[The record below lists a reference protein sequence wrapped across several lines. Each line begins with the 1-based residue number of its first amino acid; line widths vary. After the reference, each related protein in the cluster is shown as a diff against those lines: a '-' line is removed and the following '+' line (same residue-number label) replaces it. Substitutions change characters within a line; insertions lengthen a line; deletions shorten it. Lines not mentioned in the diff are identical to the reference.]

1 MARNNRNGLSIQV
14 IDNTLPILN
23 RFNQE
28 HKARLVAAGQEWH
41 KAVVKKLRGNRTGRL
56 YKVPG
61 TERTYRASKPGE
73 APASRLGD
81 LRTSYKFVVKR
92 SEALIGTPLR
102 YALALEHGTRKM
114 APRPHLKKAYEENKA
129 AIRGHLEGTWIE

>member
-1 MARNNRNGLSIQV
+1 MARRNNNGLTIQV

-23 RFNQE
+23 RFNRE
-28 HKARLVAAGQEWH
+28 HQARLTAAGQEWH
-41 KAVVKKLRGNRTGRL
+41 KAVVKKLRGSRTGRL

-81 LRTSYKFVVKR
+81 LRTSYRFIVKK
-92 SEALIGTPLR
+92 SEALVGTPLK
-102 YALALEHGTRKM
+102 YAVALEKGTRKM
-114 APRPHLKKAYEENKA
+114 APRPHLKRAYEENKA
-129 AIRGHLEGTWIE
+129 AIRGHLEGTWID